1 MPAPGPAYASAQAYA
16 GGARRWGVTL
26 GGIVSAPR
34 GDPNSMDTATSR
46 DTGRI
51 VYRDA
56 VEGDVPVLVPLVES
70 AYRGDSS
77 RAGWTTEADI
87 LQGQRTDAEGVRAV
101 ITTPG
106 SRLMVVERDGEVVAC
121 CQLEH
126 RGEAAY
132 FGMFAVRPELQG
144 AGLGRLIIAE
154 AERRV
159 VEIWDVREMHMT
171 VISVREELIAW
182 YERRGY
188 RRTGEMTP
196 FPYGDERFGLPQR
209 DDLQF
214 ELLVKP
220 LV

>member
-1 MPAPGPAYASAQAYA
+1 
-16 GGARRWGVTL
+16 
-26 GGIVSAPR
+26 
-34 GDPNSMDTATSR
+34 MDTATPHE
-46 DTGRI
+46 TGRI
-51 VYRDA
+51 SYREA
-56 VEGDVPVLVPLVES
+56 VLDDVPALVPLVES
-70 AYRGDSS
+70 AYRGDAS
-77 RAGWTTEADI
+77 RGGWTTEADI
-87 LQGQRTDAEGVRAV
+87 LQGQRTDPEGVAAV

-106 SRLMVVERDGEVVAC
+106 SRLLVVERDGGIVAC

-144 AGLGRLIIAE
+144 AGLGKLIIAE

-159 VEIWDVREMHMT
+159 REAWDVSEMHMT

-188 RRTGEMTP
+188 RRTGRTTP
-196 FPYGDERFGLPQR
+196 FPYGDERFGVPQR
-209 DDLQF
+209 DDLEF

-220 LV
+220 LG